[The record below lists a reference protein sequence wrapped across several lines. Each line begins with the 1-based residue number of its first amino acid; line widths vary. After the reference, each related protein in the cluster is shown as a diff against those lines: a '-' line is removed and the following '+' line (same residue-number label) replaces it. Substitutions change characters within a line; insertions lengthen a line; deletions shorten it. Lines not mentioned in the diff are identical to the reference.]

1 MSQQLDRAIARFR
14 PRSGRRIDNGDSGRL
29 SAAAFRAAVERR
41 LAALERDLGELKGR
55 INGLIFLVLGTV
67 IAQLVLRLFG

>member
-1 MSQQLDRAIARFR
+1 MNHQLDRAIARFR
-14 PRSGRRIDNGDSGRL
+14 PRPGRRQDNGDSGRL
-29 SAAAFRAAVERR
+29 SAAAFRAAVEQR

-67 IAQLVLRLFG
+67 MAQLVLRLFG